1 MNIFQ
6 LSATY
11 AAFALATAAMAAPVP
26 STTERG
32 ASQSGMNPIL
42 ARESEPGD
50 DHHKGRGRATEEQG
64 ATTIARE
71 ASEGPRGEG
80 KGHKLSEELPT
91 TVAREASEG
100 PRGEGKGHPVSDEAI
115 TTIAREASEGP
126 RGEGKGHPVSDE
138 PTAGLLA

>member
-6 LSATY
+6 LSASY
-11 AAFALATAAMAAPVP
+11 AAIALATAAMAAPVP
-26 STTERG
+26 STTQRG

-50 DHHKGRGRATEEQG
+50 DHHKGRGRAIEEQG
-64 ATTIARE
+64 
-71 ASEGPRGEG
+71 S
-80 KGHKLSEELPT
+80 T

-100 PRGEGKGHPVSDEAI
+100 PRGEGKGHPVSDELP
-115 TTIAREASEGP
+115 TTIAREASEGS